1 MANGHIH
8 DPVSNG
14 NGLTSQ
20 PDCKSDSGTD
30 SMEDTA
36 EFRVMMAFA
45 KRRRQGKSV
54 ESSKLES
61 PDSLNGVPDSNGA
74 SLPQTPVKT
83 EKETPEV
90 EEKEKKRKK
99 RGGLKKLK
107 HITNIFRCIKP
118 QTDDEK
124 PQETPV
130 TENDVEDRCFRT
142 NVVKDDEVG
151 KADKFAEVASR
162 LAEIAD
168 EIPFTPPELEA
179 DGPDDDVEKVIGLLL
194 RESGDRLND
203 SVLGRSLSDME
214 LFWNYNFFETLIKT
228 LLRRMG
234 LISDPNSPGPQT
246 SPKTQIAITCE
257 VASRLSATD
266 TVPMSRMLGFG
277 ATYLQNHFSSW
288 TEQQGGLEAAFDSED
303 EDEDVQ

>member
-14 NGLTSQ
+14 NGLSQ
-20 PDCKSDSGTD
+20 PDSKSDSGTD

-36 EFRVMMAFA
+36 EFRVLMAYA

-54 ESSKLES
+54 ESPKLES
-61 PDSLNGVPDSNGA
+61 PDSLNGGPDSNGT
-74 SLPQTPVKT
+74 SSPQTPVKT
-83 EKETPEV
+83 EKATPEV
-90 EEKEKKRKK
+90 EEKKRKK

-107 HITNIFRCIKP
+107 HITNIFKCVKP

-124 PQETPV
+124 PEETAV
-130 TENDVEDRCFRT
+130 TENDVDDRCFT
-142 NVVKDDEVG
+142 TAIVKDDEEVRQP
-151 KADKFAEVASR
+151 DKFAEVASR

-168 EIPFTPPELEA
+168 EIPFTPPELDT
-179 DGPDDDVEKVIGLLL
+179 DGPDDDVEKVIALLL
-194 RESGDRLND
+194 RETGDRLND
-203 SVLGRSLSDME
+203 SVLGQSLTDME
-214 LFWNYNFFETLIKT
+214 LFWNYSFFETLIKT

-277 ATYLQNHFSSW
+277 ARYLQQYFSSW
-288 TEQQGGLEAAFDSED
+288 TEQQGGLEAAFDSDD